1 MWVFYEYAK
10 LSLDFGLFP
19 QKVWKVLLTTVAVL
33 AMLVIN
39 SPASA
44 TPPSEPT
51 TVTGLGASTGWYSD
65 DTRNASGV
73 DLVGTNFTQY
83 GKPGQTPSTADD
95 TAISQQLQ
103 FVDGPA
109 GSTGGGSVKII
120 APTENPG
127 KSTLSTVNLDGF
139 AAASVLTDDSFSA
152 SYRWYKEPNPTSRTV
167 AFRIGI
173 QSTAWAAS
181 QVDFTATRSGEQTW
195 DLMLVNLM
203 DVSEDNA
210 WNEVDVNKD
219 TGTWHL
225 YGQSGNQ
232 NWIGITGVVPP
243 GGSSAKTL
251 AEWAVDSVW
260 GNRLFG
266 TDAKITN
273 VQFGLGSWQRQANA
287 YIDYLETTILNNGN
301 RINFAAP
308 VLVVDG
314 TTSEIKSGHTTIQS
328 AINAAAEGDTI
339 QVAAGTYSENVNI
352 SKSLTILGAN
362 AGVNGSDDTRGTES
376 TLRGHLVVASNGI
389 TIDGMAFDG
398 GASAIRGESAANAY
412 DDLTIINNWIENTTD
427 TPIRFGLGTGGGLGS
442 DNWTIANNRIGNITG
457 NALTGMV
464 LFNIDGLTV
473 AGNVINH
480 TNSGSMG
487 RRGINLDGVINAVVS
502 HNSIDLGL
510 VAPSDVTVASGAAP
524 WVIQISMSDRSV
536 SNVTLS
542 SNSVSGAYR
551 GITSL
556 SQRNMTDVTISN
568 NTVNV
573 MEGIVLNTGSVPPQV
588 AGVTMGNVRVANNS
602 ITATSSAV
610 FARALHNAHPNGP
623 VTFNNL
629 TVIDNTVTQ
638 GVVQI
643 GRAETFVSSGASSS
657 GDGFVH
663 LVGNTTIDGSAN
675 DDVLQSKGVA
685 SVNFEAGGGN
695 DVVVYLN
702 PDDITNDTLNGDL
715 GINEIRFASIT
726 AGQTLVLPSSI
737 TNFSSAKIADASG
750 ISTGTT
756 ALNLSA
762 LALSNTISLIGNDAD
777 NTLTGGSNN
786 DTINGGAGNDTVTF
800 AGNYADYTVSFSS
813 TSVLVSGP
821 DGNDSVTNVEKL
833 QFADKAV
840 IIVGSALGS
849 AYTTISSGIAAAN
862 AGDVVQVAEGTYA
875 PTSQV
880 LINKSISIIGAGS
893 ESTTIDVGGYNAWG
907 VYITADNVTLQ
918 GFTIQGNAATN
929 QQYGL
934 KVGTGNNTGPSVHIN
949 EGLTLSDI
957 KVQGTRRTGLDL
969 NGVRNATLQGII
981 ATGATHGFG
990 LSISSSHD
998 VTITDLST
1006 TGNAWGDVGIFPAQ
1020 TVYQFPEIEDP
1031 SGIVFGG
1038 TIDLSSGNGS
1048 ISVQDGALVSGGVW
1062 VGTISN
1068 DPTDNADITVPTD
1081 FSRVVNSTRI
1091 ADGLIMHNVGL
1102 EPAINSLALTL
1113 VSSGLFANT
1122 AIVNLNSG
1130 FWEVIQGLTIQAA
1143 INAAA
1148 EGDTI
1153 QVGPGIYLETLDL
1166 NRNNLTVRSSDGAE
1180 TTTIRGGGGAGAAD
1194 AVVRFSAN
1202 GVTLQGFTI
1211 DRANAAANSRA
1222 IAPMASDGATIS
1234 NNIIVNSFRGI
1245 QGDFYGKPI
1254 NLTISDN
1261 TFADTVQYG
1270 IAGTE
1275 DMANLTIND
1284 NTFRTTVEG
1293 IGLGVGVGLAGTP
1306 EQLFAGQI
1314 WQLSAGYAIK
1324 DYRVSGE
1331 PIIGAP
1337 YLAVPA
1343 DLVIYQG
1350 AANSGQPAGVNL
1362 TATIPISLDTNG
1374 HAIGAATFS
1383 LASSSCFN
1391 VANPDTDVQL
1401 ASGQSGVDLIATL
1414 NADDGALDIA
1424 IISASSLVNGLL
1436 VNVTVNY
1443 TTTND
1448 CLNPGNGVT
1457 AVQFL
1462 TGNEAPTF
1470 GSVAGGSLTA
1480 GTSQNG
1486 SLRPRWGD
1494 CNGDGSI
1501 DAGDISACILEIF
1514 DRDGSSRTAAR
1525 YAGTFAGTI
1534 FCDSNQDLKIDAG
1547 DLVCTVR
1554 TINSLTCTAS
1564 VSAQSLS
1571 SVMVETSAVSD
1582 TAVQSSLVLNTN
1594 NSAAAAVFALE
1605 INPAYHF
1612 DATDSDGNGLPD
1624 ALQLQI
1630 PADYQ
1635 AAAVYDA
1642 DTRLLQVI
1650 VASLSVPTV
1659 PLADGPLA
1667 TLVLTSAGPVESAQP
1682 FTIQDISLGD
1692 VDGGSLPLEVVDL
1705 PTQMNSRLYLPSV
1718 IR

>member
-1 MWVFYEYAK
+1 MGQTWSNLKPGRLLALIAAMMLGLGFFSVPSVQAQSTITVCASGCDYMTIQEAIDNAASGDVIDVAAGVYAEQLYVSK
-10 LSLDFGLFP
+10 TLTLRGSNAGVEGNATRQPEAVITYPTPLPTDSWYYVLYVEANDVTIDGFEVQDQPQALSTLQPFLIY
-19 QKVWKVLLTTVAVL
+19 TS
-33 AMLVIN
+33 LVNNFTLRNNRILGGDLQLYVGTSGGQN
-39 SPASA
+39 AYR
-44 TPPSEPT
+44 
-51 TVTGLGASTGWYSD
+51 TGLMVE
-65 DTRNASGV
+65 RNYFDGGPFVNSVYHRAMYIQGTAGTIQDNVIVNANIGIQYMPYHHTTSGLIQRNTISAA
-73 DLVGTNFTQY
+73 LVGLYHNYQNLGAAPVTWKDNDVRISPNDRL
-83 GKPGQTPSTADD
+83 GDKLLVNTPWD
-95 TAISQQLQ
+95 TPVTWRGIH
-103 FVDGPA
+103 VI
-109 GSTGGGSVKII
+109 TH
-120 APTENPG
+120 
-127 KSTLSTVNLDGF
+127 
-139 AAASVLTDDSFSA
+139 
-152 SYRWYKEPNPTSRTV
+152 
-167 AFRIGI
+167 GI
-173 QSTAWAAS
+173 QSTGNLP
-181 QVDFTATRSGEQTW
+181 QVSFLNNRIDGALDPLETYNSTLRDAFRISNGKSGTVTLLDNSFENFT
-195 DLMLVNLM
+195 
-203 DVSEDNA
+203 
-210 WNEVDVNKD
+210 
-219 TGTWHL
+219 
-225 YGQSGNQ
+225 
-232 NWIGITGVVPP
+232 TGVNYVNDCSGSCAAIVNATCNWWGSNALATVTTAAGPATFLPYLTNGVNNSGAIGFQPVPNSCNWP
-243 GGSSAKTL
+243 VSVYSDLAKT
-251 AEWAVDSVW
+251 
-260 GNRLFG
+260 
-266 TDAKITN
+266 
-273 VQFGLGSWQRQANA
+273 
-287 YIDYLETTILNNGN
+287 
-301 RINFAAP
+301 NF
-308 VLVVDG
+308 V
-314 TTSEIKSGHTTIQS
+314 SGHTTIQA
-328 AINAAAEGDTI
+328 AINAAA
-339 QVAAGTYSENVNI
+339 
-352 SKSLTILGAN
+352 
-362 AGVNGSDDTRGTES
+362 
-376 TLRGHLVVASNGI
+376 
-389 TIDGMAFDG
+389 
-398 GASAIRGESAANAY
+398 
-412 DDLTIINNWIENTTD
+412 
-427 TPIRFGLGTGGGLGS
+427 
-442 DNWTIANNRIGNITG
+442 
-457 NALTGMV
+457 
-464 LFNIDGLTV
+464 
-473 AGNVINH
+473 
-480 TNSGSMG
+480 
-487 RRGINLDGVINAVVS
+487 
-502 HNSIDLGL
+502 
-510 VAPSDVTVASGAAP
+510 
-524 WVIQISMSDRSV
+524 
-536 SNVTLS
+536 
-542 SNSVSGAYR
+542 
-551 GITSL
+551 
-556 SQRNMTDVTISN
+556 
-568 NTVNV
+568 
-573 MEGIVLNTGSVPPQV
+573 
-588 AGVTMGNVRVANNS
+588 
-602 ITATSSAV
+602 
-610 FARALHNAHPNGP
+610 
-623 VTFNNL
+623 
-629 TVIDNTVTQ
+629 
-638 GVVQI
+638 
-643 GRAETFVSSGASSS
+643 
-657 GDGFVH
+657 
-663 LVGNTTIDGSAN
+663 
-675 DDVLQSKGVA
+675 
-685 SVNFEAGGGN
+685 
-695 DVVVYLN
+695 
-702 PDDITNDTLNGDL
+702 
-715 GINEIRFASIT
+715 
-726 AGQTLVLPSSI
+726 
-737 TNFSSAKIADASG
+737 
-750 ISTGTT
+750 
-756 ALNLSA
+756 
-762 LALSNTISLIGNDAD
+762 
-777 NTLTGGSNN
+777 
-786 DTINGGAGNDTVTF
+786 
-800 AGNYADYTVSFSS
+800 
-813 TSVLVSGP
+813 
-821 DGNDSVTNVEKL
+821 
-833 QFADKAV
+833 
-840 IIVGSALGS
+840 
-849 AYTTISSGIAAAN
+849 
-862 AGDVVQVAEGTYA
+862 AGDVIEVAAGTYA

-880 LINKSISIIGAGS
+880 LINKSITMIGAGS

-907 VYITADNVTLQ
+907 VYITADNVTIQ

-969 NGVRNATLQGII
+969 NGVRNATLQGIT

-1038 TIDLSSGNGS
+1038 TINLSSGNGS
-1048 ISVQDGALVSGGVW
+1048 ISVQDGTLVSGGVW

-1068 DPTDNADITVPTD
+1068 DPTDNADVTVPTD
-1081 FSRVVNSTRI
+1081 FLRVVNSTRI

-1148 EGDTI
+1148 EGDII

-1234 NNIIVNSFRGI
+1234 NNIIINSFRGI

-1254 NLTISDN
+1254 NLTISGN

-1275 DMANLTIND
+1275 DMANLTISG

-1401 ASGQSGVDLIATL
+1401 ASGQSGVDLFATL

-1514 DRDGSSRTAAR
+1514 DRDGSSRTAAL
-1525 YAGTFAGTI
+1525 YSGFSGTI

-1554 TINSLTCTAS
+1554 TINSLTCTAA

-1571 SVMVETSAVSD
+1571 SVMVETSVVSD
-1582 TAVQSSLVLNTN
+1582 NAVQSSLVLNTN